1 VEGNG
6 EHEKRRKKYE
16 ATAGWRPIGEEE
28 EEFSRDGMRKLRE
41 GGSDDSL
48 ECHQKAGPRQAY
60 RERDDT
66 LGGCCAVETRED
78 IRRHE
83 GALSRTAEPHACI

>member
-1 VEGNG
+1 VEGKE

-16 ATAGWRPIGEEE
+16 ANAGWRPIGEEE

-48 ECHQKAGPRQAY
+48 ECH
-60 RERDDT
+60 
-66 LGGCCAVETRED
+66 
-78 IRRHE
+78 
-83 GALSRTAEPHACI
+83 